1 MSGALRYLARIGA
14 YLIALL
20 LAAVW
25 AASALNSLGRP
36 LFDIGRPAVG
46 DMIIS
51 IVTAL
56 SLAPQSALLFALLLV
71 CLKLMVGAF
80 LLSAILCAAYEGL
93 RWGSCDD
100 AMLDVALLIAALAS
114 AASALP
120 GLTHGGEM
128 LQEMIGELMLCLIAS
143 GLAIYGRG
151 YLVKDELPQ
160 PTACRARRHPHRL
173 SGRAIYSG
181 SPALHRYRR
190 VPHSMFAM
198 CAASNSVN
206 SSPKCSSGHIRPSP
220 AWCRHP
226 ACRQ

>member
-1 MSGALRYLARIGA
+1 MLRWANISNGLQYAARIGA

-25 AASALNSLGRP
+25 AVAALDSLGRP

-46 DMIIS
+46 DVIIS
-51 IVTAL
+51 IVSAL
-56 SLAPQSALLFALLLV
+56 SLAPQSALLFALLLI

-80 LLSAILCAAYEGL
+80 LLATIMCAVYERL

-100 AMLDVALLIAALAS
+100 GMLDVALLISALAS

-128 LQEMIGELMLCLIAS
+128 LSEIIGELMFCLIAS

-151 YLVKDELPQ
+151 YLVQDELPRVTR
-160 PTACRARRHPHRL
+160 PEPVIISAR
-173 SGRAIYSG
+173 
-181 SPALHRYRR
+181 
-190 VPHSMFAM
+190 
-198 CAASNSVN
+198 
-206 SSPKCSSGHIRPSP
+206 
-220 AWCRHP
+220 
-226 ACRQ
+226 

>member
-1 MSGALRYLARIGA
+1 MSGALRYSARIGA

-20 LAAVW
+20 LSVIWAV
-25 AASALNSLGRP
+25 SALDSLGRP

-46 DMIIS
+46 DVIIS
-51 IVTAL
+51 IVSAL
-56 SLAPQSALLFALLLV
+56 SLAPQSALVFALLLV

-80 LLSAILCAAYEGL
+80 LLATVMCAVYERL

-128 LQEMIGELMLCLIAS
+128 LNEIIGELMLCLIAS

-151 YLVKDELPQ
+151 YLVQDELPR
-160 PTACRARRHPHRL
+160 PTRPEPVV
-173 SGRAIYSG
+173 I
-181 SPALHRYRR
+181 R
-190 VPHSMFAM
+190 VS
-198 CAASNSVN
+198 
-206 SSPKCSSGHIRPSP
+206 
-220 AWCRHP
+220 
-226 ACRQ
+226 

>member
-1 MSGALRYLARIGA
+1 MVRWATISNGLRYSARIGA

-25 AASALNSLGRP
+25 AVSALDSFGRP

-46 DMIIS
+46 NVIIS
-51 IVTAL
+51 IVNAL

-80 LLSAILCAAYEGL
+80 LLATFMCAIYERL
-93 RWGSCDD
+93 RWGWCDD

-128 LQEMIGELMLCLIAS
+128 LTEIVGELMLCLIAS

-151 YLVKDELPQ
+151 YLAKDDVPRATRPQ
-160 PTACRARRHPHRL
+160 ETAIIGIA
-173 SGRAIYSG
+173 
-181 SPALHRYRR
+181 
-190 VPHSMFAM
+190 
-198 CAASNSVN
+198 
-206 SSPKCSSGHIRPSP
+206 
-220 AWCRHP
+220 
-226 ACRQ
+226 

>member
-1 MSGALRYLARIGA
+1 MLRWATISNGLRFAARIGA

-25 AASALNSLGRP
+25 AVSALDSLGRP

-46 DMIIS
+46 DVIIS
-51 IVTAL
+51 VVGAL

-80 LLSAILCAAYEGL
+80 LLAAFMCAIYERL

-128 LQEMIGELMLCLIAS
+128 LQEVIGELMLCLIAS

-151 YLVKDELPQ
+151 YLVKDELPR
-160 PTACRARRHPHRL
+160 PRRPE
-173 SGRAIYSG
+173 AVII
-181 SPALHRYRR
+181 PVA
-190 VPHSMFAM
+190 
-198 CAASNSVN
+198 
-206 SSPKCSSGHIRPSP
+206 
-220 AWCRHP
+220 
-226 ACRQ
+226 

>member
-1 MSGALRYLARIGA
+1 MSGVLRYSARIGA

-20 LAAVW
+20 LSAVW
-25 AASALNSLGRP
+25 AASALDSLVRP

-46 DMIIS
+46 DVIIS
-51 IVTAL
+51 LTSAL
-56 SLAPQSALLFALLLV
+56 SLAPQSALLLAMLLV

-80 LLSAILCAAYEGL
+80 LLATFLCAAYERL

-128 LQEMIGELMLCLIAS
+128 LNEIIGELMLCLIAS

-151 YLVKDELPQ
+151 YLVKDELPRATR
-160 PTACRARRHPHRL
+160 PEPVVVTAA
-173 SGRAIYSG
+173 
-181 SPALHRYRR
+181 
-190 VPHSMFAM
+190 
-198 CAASNSVN
+198 
-206 SSPKCSSGHIRPSP
+206 
-220 AWCRHP
+220 
-226 ACRQ
+226 

>member
-1 MSGALRYLARIGA
+1 MLWWVTISKGLRYSARIGA

-25 AASALNSLGRP
+25 AASALDSLGRP

-46 DMIIS
+46 NVIIS
-51 IVTAL
+51 IVNAL

-80 LLSAILCAAYEGL
+80 LLATFMCAIYERL
-93 RWGSCDD
+93 RWGWCDD

-128 LQEMIGELMLCLIAS
+128 LTEIVGELMLCLIAS

-151 YLVKDELPQ
+151 YLVQDDVPRATRPQ
-160 PTACRARRHPHRL
+160 ETAIIGVA
-173 SGRAIYSG
+173 
-181 SPALHRYRR
+181 
-190 VPHSMFAM
+190 
-198 CAASNSVN
+198 
-206 SSPKCSSGHIRPSP
+206 
-220 AWCRHP
+220 
-226 ACRQ
+226 

>member
-1 MSGALRYLARIGA
+1 MLGWTNISNGLRYAARVGA

-20 LAAVW
+20 LATVW
-25 AASALNSLGRP
+25 AASALDSLGRP

-46 DMIIS
+46 DVIIS
-51 IVTAL
+51 IVSAL
-56 SLAPQSALLFALLLV
+56 SLAPQSALVFALLLV

-80 LLSAILCAAYEGL
+80 LLATFMCAAYERL

-128 LQEMIGELMLCLIAS
+128 LTEIVGELMLCLIAS

-151 YLVKDELPQ
+151 YLAREELPG
-160 PTACRARRHPHRL
+160 PTRPHE
-173 SGRAIYSG
+173 A
-181 SPALHRYRR
+181 AL
-190 VPHSMFAM
+190 
-198 CAASNSVN
+198 
-206 SSPKCSSGHIRPSP
+206 IRI
-220 AWCRHP
+220 A
-226 ACRQ
+226 

>member
-1 MSGALRYLARIGA
+1 MQGWAILSNGLQYSARIGA

-20 LAAVW
+20 LAVLW
-25 AASALNSLGRP
+25 AACALDSLGRP

-46 DMIIS
+46 DVIIS
-51 IVTAL
+51 IVGAL

-80 LLSAILCAAYEGL
+80 LLATIMCAIYERL

-100 AMLDVALLIAALAS
+100 AMLDVALLISALAS

-128 LQEMIGELMLCLIAS
+128 LHEIIGELMLCLIAS

-151 YLVKDELPQ
+151 YLVKDELP
-160 PTACRARRHPHRL
+160 RATRPEPVII
-173 SGRAIYSG
+173 S
-181 SPALHRYRR
+181 
-190 VPHSMFAM
+190 
-198 CAASNSVN
+198 AA
-206 SSPKCSSGHIRPSP
+206 
-220 AWCRHP
+220 
-226 ACRQ
+226 

>member
-1 MSGALRYLARIGA
+1 MQGWATLSNGLQIAARIGA

-25 AASALNSLGRP
+25 AASALDSLVRP

-46 DMIIS
+46 DVIIS
-51 IVTAL
+51 IVSVL
-56 SLAPQSALLFALLLV
+56 SLAPQSALVFALLLV

-80 LLSAILCAAYEGL
+80 LLATLMCAVYERL

-100 AMLDVALLIAALAS
+100 AMLDVALLISALAS

-128 LQEMIGELMLCLIAS
+128 LNEIVGELMLCLIAS

-151 YLVKDELPQ
+151 HLVQDELPK
-160 PTACRARRHPHRL
+160 PARPQEA
-173 SGRAIYSG
+173 GVI
-181 SPALHRYRR
+181 R
-190 VPHSMFAM
+190 V
-198 CAASNSVN
+198 
-206 SSPKCSSGHIRPSP
+206 G
-220 AWCRHP
+220 
-226 ACRQ
+226 